1 MDEAKCV
8 QAVEH
13 ALRHV
18 RPGEGLTVVVNDP
31 QRATA
36 TADILALLAEQV
48 DPGRTRLLVA
58 TGSHRF
64 GPAERKAFEQALA
77 GGRGH
82 AEIAW
87 HDCRSDDLVG
97 IGPGRPWRGH
107 RWLLERPA
115 VLAVGSV
122 EPHYFA
128 GFTGAHKTLT
138 IGCASHRD
146 ITENHSA
153 ALASGCR
160 PCRLDGNGVFAGI
173 EAMLSALRAVRPAAA
188 IDLVQ
193 KGEKVLAAFGGR
205 AGRTLAAAAAAA
217 TRHFVRRITAP
228 ADALVAEV
236 SGPLGETF
244 YQADKG
250 IKNNEFAVRD
260 GGAIVLVAPCRGGVG
275 QDQFLDLLRQAP
287 THEEALAVVGRRG
300 YRLGDHKAVRLR
312 RLTDPAGRAVRLAV
326 VAPGLSV
333 DDAALLGARKADSVA
348 EALDAAGVDAGRHD
362 VCRVADAGN
371 CVVLVGQ
378 D

>member
-1 MDEAKCV
+1 MDNSRCV
-8 QAVEH
+8 AAVEQ
-13 ALRHV
+13 ALRHL
-18 RPGEGLTVVVNDP
+18 PAGEGLTVVVNDP

-36 TADILALLAEQV
+36 TAAVLAPLAERI
-48 DPGRTRLLVA
+48 DPARTRLLVA

-64 GPAERKAFEQALA
+64 GPAERRAFEQALA
-77 GGRGH
+77 GGRGY

-87 HDCRSDDLVG
+87 HDCRSDELVG
-97 IGPGRPWRGH
+97 IGRGRSWRGH
-107 RWLLERPA
+107 RWLLERPG

-153 ALASGCR
+153 AMQDGCR

-173 EAMLSALRAVRPAAA
+173 ETMLSALRRIRPAAA

-193 KGEKVLAAFGGR
+193 KGGQVLAVCGGE
-205 AGRTLAAAAAAA
+205 AGRTLADAAAIAA
-217 TRHFVRRITAP
+217 RQFVRRISAP

-260 GGAIVLVAPCRGGVG
+260 GGTIVLVAPCRGGVG
-275 QDQFLDLLRQAP
+275 QDEFLDLLRQAR
-287 THEEALAVVGRRG
+287 THEEALAVVRRRG

-312 RLTDPAGRAVRLAV
+312 RLTDPAGRAVGLAV
-326 VAPGLSV
+326 VAPGLSA

-348 EALDAAGVDAGRHD
+348 AALAAAGVDASRCG

-371 CVVLVGQ
+371 CVVLAGE